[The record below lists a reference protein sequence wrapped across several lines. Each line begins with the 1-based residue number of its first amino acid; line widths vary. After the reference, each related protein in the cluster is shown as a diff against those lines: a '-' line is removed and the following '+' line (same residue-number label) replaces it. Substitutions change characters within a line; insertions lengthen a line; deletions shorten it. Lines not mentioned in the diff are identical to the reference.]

1 MNKIKLNLIIK
12 LVYFAVLQNIA
23 FTQQNTT
30 IEIKYENTSKHQVIN
45 TRDTNE
51 VLFATN
57 KIIHQ
62 LQSENY
68 FTAAVDSINNSKNT
82 IYISSGRQFTT
93 KTIRYRTN
101 FADSA
106 ILNNKE
112 LTQLSPSSLEIEN

>member
-30 IEIKYENTSKHQVIN
+30 IEIKYENTSKQQVIN
-45 TRDTNE
+45 SRDTNE

-68 FTAAVDSINNSKNT
+68 FTAAVDSINNSK
-82 IYISSGRQFTT
+82 ILFIFLVVDSLQQKQFDIEQISQIVQF
-93 KTIRYRTN
+93 
-101 FADSA
+101 
-106 ILNNKE
+106 
-112 LTQLSPSSLEIEN
+112 

>member
-30 IEIKYENTSKHQVIN
+30 IEIKYENTSKQQVIN
-45 TRDTNE
+45 SIDTNE

-62 LQSENY
+62 LLSENY
-68 FTAAVDSINNSKNT
+68 FTAAVDSINNSK
-82 IYISSGRQFTT
+82 ILFIFQAVDSLQQKQFDIEQISQIVQF
-93 KTIRYRTN
+93 
-101 FADSA
+101 
-106 ILNNKE
+106 
-112 LTQLSPSSLEIEN
+112 

>member
-30 IEIKYENTSKHQVIN
+30 IEIKYENTSKQQVIN
-45 TRDTNE
+45 SIDTNE

-62 LQSENY
+62 LLSENY

-93 KTIRYRTN
+93 KTILVYYLMK
-101 FADSA
+101 F
-106 ILNNKE
+106 IL
-112 LTQLSPSSLEIEN
+112 